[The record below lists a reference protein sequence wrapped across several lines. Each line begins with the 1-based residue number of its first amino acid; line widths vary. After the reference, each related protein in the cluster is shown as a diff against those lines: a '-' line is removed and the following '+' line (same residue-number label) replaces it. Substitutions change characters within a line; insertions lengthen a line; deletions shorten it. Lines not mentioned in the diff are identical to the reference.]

1 MLFSPT
7 ENSLRKEM
15 FLFGSSF
22 NALYIVGNQKYL
34 LNESSGGTRLG
45 YNIFFGVRMKKT
57 GGIIHHWNINTIYL
71 PALLSSVYSL
81 MPTQSLII
89 FNLKKEPVG
98 YFGFNLWRKKENK
111 IIQTLLFHHWQLI
124 ISLSSHW
131 AFLKGIWEIHLF
143 PDLTF

>member
-34 LNESSGGTRLG
+34 LNESSGETRLG

-57 GGIIHHWNINTIYL
+57 EGIIHHWNINTIYL
-71 PALLSSVYSL
+71 PAVLSSVYSL

-89 FNLKKEPVG
+89 FNLKKESVG